1 MGRPVKRDVNGVV
14 VFGTFQTNGVG
25 IRAVANIGGTIRDDV
40 FIVKQKGARSYK
52 VQDQSDN
59 ATAQCKLVNKD
70 DDKLAVGEMVM
81 SGRVAADNND
91 ATNKRRLQKLNKRIA
106 TDFNGIRYK
115 WSLADD
121 SSSDDILLVAL

>member
-1 MGRPVKRDVNGVV
+1 MGRPVKKDVNGVI
-14 VFGTFQTNGVG
+14 VFGDYTTTSVG

-40 FIVKQKGARSYK
+40 FIVKQKGSRSYK
-52 VQDQSDN
+52 VQDKSDA

-106 TDFNGIRYK
+106 TDFNGARYK

>member
-14 VFGTFQTNGVG
+14 IFGDYTTTSVG
-25 IRAVANIGGTIRDDV
+25 IRVVANIGGTIRDDV

-52 VQDQSDN
+52 VQDKSDN
-59 ATAQCKLVNKD
+59 ATAQCRLVNKESGD
-70 DDKLAVGEMVM
+70 LSTGEMVM

-106 TDFNGIRYK
+106 TDFAGARYK
-115 WSLADD
+115 WYLADD

>member
-14 VFGTFQTNGVG
+14 IFGDYTTTSVG
-25 IRAVANIGGTIRDDV
+25 IRVVANIGGTIRDDV

-52 VQDQSDN
+52 VQDKSDN
-59 ATAQCKLVNKD
+59 ATAQCRLVNKD

-81 SGRVAADNND
+81 SGRVAADAND

-106 TDFNGIRYK
+106 TDFAGARYK
-115 WSLADD
+115 WSLAND

>member
-14 VFGTFQTNGVG
+14 IFGDYTTTSVG
-25 IRAVANIGGTIRDDV
+25 IRVVANIGGTIRDDV

-52 VQDQSDN
+52 VQDKSDN
-59 ATAQCKLVNKD
+59 ATAQCRLVNKESGD
-70 DDKLAVGEMVM
+70 LSTGEMVM

-106 TDFNGIRYK
+106 TDFAGARYK

>member
-14 VFGTFQTNGVG
+14 VFGTFQTTGVG
-25 IRAVANIGGTIRDDV
+25 IRVVANISGTIRDDV

-59 ATAQCKLVNKD
+59 ATAQCRLVNKESF
-70 DDKLAVGEMVM
+70 LLSTGEMVM

-106 TDFNGIRYK
+106 TDFAGARYK